1 MDLHV
6 KHGHTDRQAA
16 EGFFIFGRFFVKAE
30 LKISPL
36 HIYEYLITR
45 ENFINRTFAKQAEE
59 LGFSGCEVQFV
70 SNR

>member
-1 MDLHV
+1 MDLRV

-36 HIYEYLITR
+36 HIYEYLLTR
-45 ENFINRTFAKQAEE
+45 ENFVKKTLRQKR
-59 LGFSGCEVQFV
+59 L
-70 SNR
+70 